1 MIRRF
6 NPTSEHPARAV
17 QAWEILVSKAMNRQT
32 VTYELLS
39 ELMYGKKAQGVLNAV
54 LGHVAFYCEDNG
66 LPPLTVLVVGKWPG
80 KPGEG
85 FPAGPAKIDEN
96 REGVFQ
102 FDWYNIYPPSEA
114 ELAAAYRDHK
124 TSVGTA

>member
-39 ELMYGKKAQGVLNAV
+39 ALMYGKKAQGVLNAV

-66 LPPLTVLVVGKWPG
+66 LPPLLYLSLENGLENLEKVSLLTPPKLTKIVSGCSNLIGTTSIRPLRRG
-80 KPGEG
+80 YLLHTEITR
-85 FPAGPAKIDEN
+85 PA
-96 REGVFQ
+96 
-102 FDWYNIYPPSEA
+102 
-114 ELAAAYRDHK
+114 
-124 TSVGTA
+124 